1 MLELL
6 LALLFGIALGTVCG
20 LLPGLH
26 PNNTIPI
33 ILGLSFLFPPLSAAI
48 VLISAG
54 IVNSFVAFIPSILI
68 GATEGENAL
77 SVLPGHRLLM
87 QGRGYEALKL
97 TVVGGFASVLFAI
110 ITLPVF
116 VFAIPKIYSFIMP
129 NIHILLI
136 FVVSYMIFSEKGK
149 GKIYALAV
157 FALSGMLGY
166 AVLDMMHSESEI
178 LFPLLAGLFGLPL
191 LLLSIKNRTVLPE
204 TISFESET
212 IRKRTVIKP
221 AIIGSLAGVIA
232 GLLPGIGSSQATVL
246 AQAGNRND
254 RNFLMAIAGV
264 NVIDIMY
271 SILALWLIGNPRSG
285 IAVAVR
291 GLVKIDMNMV
301 LLFLPVILAS
311 AAAGAFLTLKLSRT
325 AVFALRRINYRKLCF
340 YVFIFV
346 CVLVFAFT
354 GFFGL
359 AVAGI
364 ALSIGLIPNLTN
376 IRRSHAMG
384 CLILPTI
391 LYFAGLQV

>member
-6 LALLFGIALGTVCG
+6 LALLFGIVLGTVCG

-54 IVNSFVAFIPSILI
+54 IVNSFVAFIPSILL

-77 SVLPGHRLLM
+77 SVLPGHRLLL

-97 TVVGGFASVLFAI
+97 TAIGGFASVLFALL
-110 ITLPVF
+110 TLPVF
-116 VFAIPKIYSFIMP
+116 VLIVPKLYFLIRP
-129 NIHILLI
+129 NIHFLLI
-136 FVVSYMIFSEKGK
+136 FVVAYMIFSEKGK
-149 GKIYALAV
+149 GKFYAFVV
-157 FALSGMLGY
+157 FALSGIFGY
-166 AVLDMMHSESEI
+166 TVLDILDAGNEI

-191 LLLSIKNRTVLPE
+191 LLLSIKNKTALPE
-204 TISFESET
+204 IISFESET
-212 IRKRTVIKP
+212 IRKRTAIKP

-232 GLLPGIGSSQATVL
+232 GLLPGIGSTQATVL
-246 AQAGNRND
+246 AQAGEKDD
-254 RNFLMAIAGV
+254 RKFLMAIAGV

-285 IAVAVR
+285 IAVAV
-291 GLVKIDMNMV
+291 GNLVKIDLNMI
-301 LLFLPVILAS
+301 LFFLPVILAS

-325 AVFALRRINYRKLCF
+325 AVFALRRINYQKLCL
-340 YVFIFV
+340 YVFVFI

-364 ALSIGLIPNLTN
+364 ALSIGLIPNFAN

-391 LYFAGLQV
+391 LYFAGM